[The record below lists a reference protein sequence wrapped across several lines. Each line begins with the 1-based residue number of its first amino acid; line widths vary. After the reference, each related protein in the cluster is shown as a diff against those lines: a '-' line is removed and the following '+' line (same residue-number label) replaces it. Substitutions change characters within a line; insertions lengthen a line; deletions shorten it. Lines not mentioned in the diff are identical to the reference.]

1 MSKTLVPISKAQISR
16 AAIERL
22 YIAMRHLFIR
32 GSYKPLGV
40 SGEAIRD
47 ALLDLEPEI
56 YGTIAD
62 PEKVELD
69 GLLYI
74 FQRLPLGIEECRY
87 VKLISREG
95 YEKSEF
101 QALVPAKRRRNCY
114 RIDEEQMYIEM
125 SRGRSDIYDVL
136 THLSFMYIE
145 AEKISSHA
153 LDHKGRV
160 RREWKQLEE
169 IIHKIKAKKKFNLEL
184 GITHLSTLLGR
195 TYEETAEAVKLFEKA
210 KKVNSL
216 FNIVYWLG
224 YHSIAEKL
232 KDEDRE
238 ISFSSTL
245 RENLGMHIFGSIW
258 AQNLKAHLEERN
270 LLDHQIHIISANMHS
285 VRNTIYAIGALQT
298 KSNKK
303 VDLDKLILALAQE
316 KTKAKNKKVQAYAE
330 KNGMS
335 QLQDDTG
342 TNIGVQVIDM
352 NQVDKA
358 ILPAELKSKSG
369 AKKTSKKVIVV
380 MDYAFGEQA
389 YECMDELLKPYEKD
403 NTKIP
408 LDVKSINIMGKAGIL
423 KGEKGDIMVPSAHI
437 FEGSADNYPFKNSL
451 TAKELEATGLKVC
464 TGPMITVLGTSLQNK
479 DILRYFLRS
488 SWKVIGLEMEGAHYQ
503 KAIQAASAIRNNI
516 AKKVTL
522 RYAYYASD
530 NPLLTGSTLASGGLG
545 AEGVKPTYAITTAIL
560 KGILS

>member
-62 PEKVELD
+62 HEKVELD

-101 QALVPAKRRRNCY
+101 KALVPAKRRRNCY

-169 IIHKIKAKKKFNLEL
+169 IMQKIKDKKKFNIEI

-195 TYEETAEAVKLFEKA
+195 TYEETAEAVNVFKKA
-210 KKVNSL
+210 DKVNSL

-224 YHSIAEKL
+224 FHSIAEKL
-232 KDEDRE
+232 KDDDRE

-258 AQNLKAHLEERN
+258 AQNLKAHLEERG

-285 VRNTIYAIGALQT
+285 VRNTIYAVGALQT
-298 KSNKK
+298 KSKKK
-303 VDLDKLILALAQE
+303 VDLDKLILSLAQE
-316 KTKAKNKKVQAYAE
+316 KTKAKNKKVQSFAE

-335 QLQDDTG
+335 QLHDDTG
-342 TNIGVQVIDM
+342 TNIGVQVINMD
-352 NQVDKA
+352 QVDKA
-358 ILPAELKSKSG
+358 LLPAELKTLTG
-369 AKKTSKKVIVV
+369 ARKNTKRVIVV

-408 LDVKSINIMGKAGIL
+408 LDIKSINIMGKAGIL

-451 TAKELEATGLKVC
+451 SAKELEATGLKVC

-503 KAIQAASAIRNNI
+503 KAIQAASKIRNNI